1 MATIDEVDTMRDS
14 RDIDGLIRALADED
28 EFVRSQAALSLG
40 TLADPKAREPLMRMQ
55 KEDPSSSAREAAA
68 TAYKWLAGRIQEVEA
83 TREPRTPPTR

>member
-14 RDIDGLIRALADED
+14 RDIDGLIRALAAED

-55 KEDPSSSAREAAA
+55 KEDPSASAREAAA
-68 TAYKWLAGRIQEVEA
+68 TAYKWVVGRVQEAGPAR
-83 TREPRTPPTR
+83 